1 MKQYQWK
8 SLFFIFPLLF
18 SFSRITASCLSLN
31 PVSQL
36 CPPGQLSLRM
46 WIYGAHLLPFSLPHT
61 YVLVSDCLV
70 VPLRLLQ
77 SLQDVSLFPLPLHLV
92 CLIHFKVTY
101 IKKMQVSP
109 DLSKCAQVPKTNMH
123 IRFAK
128 LSLSDCLKYSLLCF
142 LHKAFQTDPRRTLC
156 FF

>member
-1 MKQYQWK
+1 MKVF
-8 SLFFIFPLLF
+8 SFIFLLVF

-46 WIYGAHLLPFSLPHT
+46 WTCLAHLLPCSLPHT
-61 YVLVSDCLV
+61 YALVSDRLV

-77 SLQDVSLFPLPLHLV
+77 SLQDVSLFPLPLHLI

-101 IKKMQVSP
+101 TKKMQVSP

-123 IRFAK
+123 IHFAK
-128 LSLSDCLKYSLLCF
+128 LTLSVFKIFSAVF
-142 LHKAFQTDPRRTLC
+142 SP
-156 FF
+156 